1 MVCHVLFFRGL
12 VGYQERSENISGMN
26 LLDVNNLTKRFGG
39 LVAVNGL
46 DFSVREGEI
55 VGLIGPNGAGKTTV
69 FNMIAGMFRP
79 TCGEIA
85 FMSKKIHHLKT
96 SKIAQLGVVR
106 TFQLTNL
113 FGDMTVM
120 QNVIVGSHQQL
131 GIAAWGSLLNTKSA
145 RSKEADASR
154 EADDIVA
161 FMGLSGHQDILAKNL
176 THGLQR
182 RLEVAIALATK
193 PTLLLLDE
201 PLQGMNHEEVKGML
215 DCIAEIRR
223 QGMTI
228 LIVEHNMK
236 AVTSI
241 CERVV
246 VLNFG
251 EKIDEGS
258 PQTVM
263 QNPAVIEAYLG
274 VEE

>member
-1 MVCHVLFFRGL
+1 M
-12 VGYQERSENISGMN
+12 S
-26 LLDVNNLTKRFGG
+26 LLDVKNLTKQFGG
-39 LVAVNGL
+39 LVAVNNL
-46 DFSVREGEI
+46 DFSINEGEI
-55 VGLIGPNGAGKTTV
+55 MGLIGPNGAGKTTV

-79 TCGEIA
+79 TRGEIA
-85 FMSKKIHHLKT
+85 FMSKKIHRLKT

-113 FGDMTVM
+113 FGGMTVI

-131 GIAAWGSLLNTKSA
+131 GISVWSSLLNTISA
-145 RSKEADASR
+145 RSKEANANR
-154 EADDIVA
+154 EADAILA
-161 FMGLSGHQDILAKNL
+161 FMGLSEYRHILAGNL

-182 RLEVAIALATK
+182 RLEVAIALAAK

-223 QGMTI
+223 QGKTI
-228 LIVEHNMK
+228 LLVEHNMK
-236 AVTSI
+236 AVNSI

-251 EKIDEGS
+251 EKIDEGL

-263 QNPAVIEAYLG
+263 QNPEVIEAYLG

>member
-1 MVCHVLFFRGL
+1 
-12 VGYQERSENISGMN
+12 MN
-26 LLDVNNLTKRFGG
+26 LLDVNSLTKRFGG
-39 LVAVNGL
+39 LVAVNSL
-46 DFSVREGEI
+46 DFFINEGEI
-55 VGLIGPNGAGKTTV
+55 MGLIGPNGAGKTTV

-79 TCGEIA
+79 TRGEIT
-85 FMSKKIHHLKT
+85 FKGKDIHRLKT
-96 SKIAQLGVVR
+96 SAIAQLGIVR

-113 FGDMTVM
+113 FGDMTVI
-120 QNVIVGSHQQL
+120 QNVFIGSHQQL
-131 GIAAWGSLLNTKSA
+131 GISVWSSLLNTRYA
-145 RSKEADASR
+145 RGMESNANKEA
-154 EADDIVA
+154 EAILA
-161 FMGLSGHQDILAKNL
+161 FMGLAEHREMLAKNL

-182 RLEVAIALATK
+182 RLEVAVALAVK

-251 EKIDEGS
+251 EKIDEGL